1 METLTGASELIEI
14 KNGSIVSPLGFS
26 TGAAEA
32 GIKYPKKDIG
42 MIVSDVPASS
52 AAVYTQSH
60 FQAPPL
66 IVTQE
71 SIGQEGLLQAVVVN
85 SGCANACTGNKGL
98 QDAYEMRKLTSE
110 KLAVSEHLVAVA
122 STGVIGVY
130 LPMEK
135 ISNGIQKVELGY
147 QEENA
152 ADFQTAILTTDTCM
166 KSCGYSMKI
175 DGKTVKMGGA
185 AKGSGMIHPNMATML
200 GFVTTDAHISSEHL
214 HQALRQV
221 TDNTFNQITVDGD
234 TSTNDMVLVMA
245 NGKAGNELLTP
256 SHPEWEGFVELLKK
270 TCESLAKQIAKDGEG
285 ATKLVEVEVAGAFNN
300 SDARNIAKQI
310 VGSNLVKTALYG
322 ADANWGRIIGAIG
335 QVDDAK
341 VDPNNVS
348 VSIGPIKM
356 LENSN
361 PLSFIEE
368 EAVEYLQ
375 KDFVK
380 IFVDLHIGDG
390 KGVAWGCDLS
400 YDYIKINASYRT

>member
-1 METLTGASELIEI
+1 METLTGVTELIEI

-32 GIKYPKKDIG
+32 AIKYPKKDIG

-300 SDARNIAKQI
+300 SDARKIAKQI